1 MIFQKD
7 ADRTRGDDFGD
18 SSDHGSEISGSLG
31 RDTKVDRSLS
41 AAWHPLSGADHPRT
55 YRVLRT
61 TEGNGWREFAAKR
74 AGVSINL
81 DRGDTSM
88 TSALRGGRG
97 VTQNVKIALI
107 RCMIGIVTR
116 ERGKKSKI
124 SRSSIKHRP
133 QNGMMI

>member
-1 MIFQKD
+1 MTFQKD

-88 TSALRGGRG
+88 TSAPRGGRG
-97 VTQNVKIALI
+97 GNPKREDSSDKVHDWNSDEGEGQKIQNFEV
-107 RCMIGIVTR
+107 V
-116 ERGKKSKI
+116 
-124 SRSSIKHRP
+124 
-133 QNGMMI
+133 N